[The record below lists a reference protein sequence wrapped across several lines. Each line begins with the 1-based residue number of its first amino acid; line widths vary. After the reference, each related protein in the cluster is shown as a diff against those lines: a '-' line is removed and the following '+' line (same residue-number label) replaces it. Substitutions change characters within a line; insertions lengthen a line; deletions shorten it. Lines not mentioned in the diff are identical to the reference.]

1 MYTARIFHGRRPLH
15 RSIAQIDYQLSI
27 VVGQFS
33 RNLTKSAPLSRN
45 PLQESHMAY
54 GTERFATNLTSALG
68 EGIGR
73 RKYLFALLVQK

>member
-1 MYTARIFHGRRPLH
+1 
-15 RSIAQIDYQLSI
+15 
-27 VVGQFS
+27 
-33 RNLTKSAPLSRN
+33 
-45 PLQESHMAY
+45 MAY